1 MEKIQIS
8 FNQRGYE
15 LALANYKL
23 YQESI
28 KALNLEAKKLN
39 VSLKLE
45 DIESSSNPFTLI
57 ATKHFETL
65 GVDLPN
71 INPIKYLSMTDL
83 DTTALSTI
91 SNKVQELKKFK
102 NMPLKGDFTVSI
114 TDPAQVKRYKQLMDV
129 SNTLNEWL
137 SEGIIKNP
145 IGIQR
150 ALAGEVLVGVNGKF
164 NPVHKT
170 R

>member
-15 LALANYKL
+15 KALANYKL

-39 VSLKLE
+39 VTLKLE
-45 DIESSSNPFTLI
+45 DIQASSNPYTLI

-83 DTTALSTI
+83 DTSDLSTL
-91 SNKVQELKKFK
+91 SNRVQELKKFSK
-102 NMPLKGDFTVSI
+102 MPLKSDFTVSI
-114 TDPAQVKRYKQLMDV
+114 TDEAQIKRYKALMEV
-129 SNTLNEWL
+129 SDKLNEWL
-137 SEGIIKNP
+137 KDSIIKNP
-145 IGIQR
+145 MGIQR
-150 ALAGEVLVGVNGKF
+150 ALGSEVIIGTNGKF
-164 NPVHKT
+164 TPVYRT